1 MVLSF
6 NIKNGK
12 QNTIIITGLTQ
23 ETDEY
28 LSEDSWIL
36 KYYNYKYS
44 DCVTVNIIGQIT
56 TQGEK
61 MFKTTFTK
69 HDIWLDESII
79 ELPQDGLYSIHH
91 VVLPTVGW
99 LERVKEEAISMLD
112 EYEGIYVSD
121 GNTIYHYLNNQY
133 LEIDAQVISE
143 INTYKTTISR
153 AENFTFS
160 IWNLQKCYIHLCNEI
175 LSDKALKCA
184 KSANPNAI
192 FNRDLVWMTLNIIK
206 YYIGFKQIYEAQRV
220 LEQIN
225 YCHGICKNTKTKL
238 NNQSDCGCS

>member
-36 KYYNYKYS
+36 KYYNYRYS
-44 DCVTVNIIGQIT
+44 DCVTVN
-56 TQGEK
+56 
-61 MFKTTFTK
+61 
-69 HDIWLDESII
+69 II

-91 VVLPTVGW
+91 VVLPTVEW

-112 EYEGIYVSD
+112 EYEGIYISD

-133 LEIDAQVISE
+133 LEVDAQVISE

-175 LSDKALKCA
+175 LSDKALKCV
-184 KSANPNAI
+184 KSANPDTI
-192 FNRDLVWMTLNIIK
+192 FNRDLVWMTLNVIK
-206 YYIGFKQIYEAQRV
+206 YYIGFKQVYEAQRV